1 MDRSKL
7 IQLFLNSFQFEP
19 TQGQKVVMQHLSAFL
34 LSEKPT
40 PLYLLKG
47 YAGTGKTTLV
57 TSIVD
62 VLPRIGMKFV
72 LLAPT
77 GRAAKVLNAYTSKP
91 ASTIHRKIY
100 HQTNS
105 HEEGFKMYLAENK
118 HHNTLFIIDEASMIG
133 DNSSESGMFSY
144 HNLLD
149 DLMRYVAEGVNC
161 RILLIGDHAQL
172 PPVGLETSPALD
184 LDSLKSA
191 FTITAAQF
199 ELTEVMRQSLES
211 GILFN
216 ATILRT
222 KLFENNVN
230 TPFFQL
236 GAFDD
241 IIRVQGEDL
250 EELII
255 AAFGGRDYSRAVIVC
270 RSNRRANMFNQAVRQ
285 RVLGFEEEISSGD
298 LLMVVKNNY
307 FWLESKEGG
316 GFIANGD
323 IAVLRKIIR
332 IEEMY
337 GFRFADAEITLLDYP
352 DEPSLQVK
360 LLLDTLMLDEAAL
373 SQKDFDRLAAAVEE
387 DYLDIPTRRKR
398 YEKMKANPYFNALQI
413 KFAYALTCHK
423 TQGGQW
429 PMVFVDAGI
438 SKVEQ
443 IDRNYLRWLYTAVT
457 RATEKLF
464 LVSFVDDFFEE
475 E

>member
-1 MDRSKL
+1 MDRKSL
-7 IQLFLNSFQFEP
+7 FQLFLNSFQFEP
-19 TQGQKVVMQHLSAFL
+19 TEGQKIVMQHLASFL
-34 LSEKPT
+34 LSEKPN

-62 VLPRIGMKFV
+62 VLPRIGMKYV

-100 HQTNS
+100 RQTNS
-105 HEEGFKMYLAENK
+105 PEEGFKMYLAENK
-118 HHNTLFIIDEASMIG
+118 HRNTLFIVDEASMIG
-133 DNSSESGMFSY
+133 DNSSDGGTFSY

-149 DLMRYVAEGVNC
+149 DFMRYVSEGINC
-161 RILLIGDHAQL
+161 KILLIGDHAQL
-172 PPVGLETSPALD
+172 PPVGLETSPALN
-184 LDSLKSA
+184 LNNLKSA
-191 FTITAAQF
+191 YTITAADF

-222 KLFENNVN
+222 KLLQNNVN
-230 TPFFQL
+230 TPFFKL
-236 GAFDD
+236 EEFND
-241 IIRVQGEDL
+241 IIRVQGEDF
-250 EELII
+250 EELINS
-255 AAFGGRDYSRAVIVC
+255 AFGGKDYSKAVIVC

-285 RVLGFEEEISSGD
+285 RVLGLEEEISSGD
-298 LLMVVKNNY
+298 LLLIVKNNY
-307 FWLESKEGG
+307 FWLENQEGG

-323 IAVLRKIIR
+323 IAVLRKINR

-360 LLLDTLMLDEAAL
+360 LLLDTLMLDEASLGEKDL
-373 SQKDFDRLAAAVEE
+373 SRLASAVEE
-387 DYLDIPTRRKR
+387 DYSDIPTRRKR
-398 YEKMKANPYFNALQI
+398 YEKMKTNPYFNALQI

-429 PMVFVDAGI
+429 PQVFVDAGI

-464 LVSFVDDFFEE
+464 LVSFVSDFFEGE
-475 E
+475 

>member
-1 MDRSKL
+1 MERSHV
-7 IQLFLNSFQFEP
+7 IRLFLNSFQFEP
-19 TQGQKVVMQHLSAFL
+19 TEGQKLVMQHLASFL
-34 LSEKPT
+34 LSEKPN

-47 YAGTGKTTLV
+47 YAGTGKTSMV
-57 TSIVD
+57 ASIVE
-62 VLPRIGMKFV
+62 VLPNIGMKYV

-77 GRAAKVLNAYTSKP
+77 GRAAKVLNSYTGKP

-100 HQTNS
+100 HQVNS
-105 HEEGFKMYLAENK
+105 PDEGFKMYLAENK
-118 HHNTLFIIDEASMIG
+118 HRNTLFIVDEASMIG
-133 DNSSESGMFSY
+133 DNSSESGSFGY

-149 DLMRYVAEGVNC
+149 DFMRYVSEGVNC
-161 RILLIGDHAQL
+161 KILLIGDNAQL
-172 PPVGLETSPALD
+172 PPVGLELSPALN
-184 LDSLKSA
+184 LNSLKSA
-191 FTITAAQF
+191 YSITAAQY

-216 ATILRT
+216 ATALRT
-222 KLFENNVN
+222 KLLQNDVS

-236 GAFDD
+236 GSFND
-241 IIRVQGEDL
+241 IIRVQAEDF

-255 AAFGGRDYSRAVIVC
+255 SAFGGKDYTKAVIVC

-285 RVLGFEEEISSGD
+285 RVLGLDEEISSGD
-298 LLMVVKNNY
+298 LLMIVKNNY
-307 FWLESKEGG
+307 YWLGNQDGG

-323 IAVLRKIIR
+323 IAVLRKINR

-360 LLLDTLMLDEAAL
+360 LLLDTLMIDEAAL
-373 SQKDFDRLAAAVEE
+373 SEKDFGRLASAVEE
-387 DYLDIPTRRKR
+387 DYTDIPTRRKR
-398 YEKMKANPYFNALQI
+398 YEKMKSNPYFNALQV

-429 PMVFVDAGI
+429 PQVFVDSGI

-464 LVSFVDDFFEE
+464 LVGFIGNFFDEE
-475 E
+475 